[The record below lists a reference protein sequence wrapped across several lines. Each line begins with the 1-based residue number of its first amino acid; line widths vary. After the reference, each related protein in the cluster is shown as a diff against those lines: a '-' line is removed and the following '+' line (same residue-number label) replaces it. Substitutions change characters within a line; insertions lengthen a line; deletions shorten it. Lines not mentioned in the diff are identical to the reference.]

1 MPLACEHDAHHSH
14 MERCLTRRVP
24 RRPRDVLRRPRNVPR
39 RSREVRRRPRD
50 VLRRRDDVVV
60 RNAPKAI
67 KCHQKNVL
75 LTMNN
80 VFQYAFYTCM
90 LSDINT

>member
-24 RRPRDVLRRPRNVPR
+24 RRSREVRR